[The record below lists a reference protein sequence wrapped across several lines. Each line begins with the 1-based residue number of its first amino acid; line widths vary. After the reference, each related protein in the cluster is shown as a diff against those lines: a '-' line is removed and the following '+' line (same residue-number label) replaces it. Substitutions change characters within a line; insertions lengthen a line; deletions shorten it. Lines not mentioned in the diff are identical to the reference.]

1 MRTVAA
7 AALIVFGVL
16 ALLDAGAAPASAR
29 TDPGDAAIGI
39 RLVDVPEATLDDPR
53 ARNYI
58 VDNVAPGSTIQRR
71 VEVTNEGG
79 TAQSVTMYAAS
90 AQIVDGVFTGDAE
103 GSANDLSSWTALS
116 SQTLELEG
124 GESSTVTATIAV
136 PADAPEGEQYAA
148 VWAQVTTPAPDGSML
163 ALASRAGVRLYVS
176 VGPGNGPPADFALGT
191 LTAERSA
198 EGMPRLTVVVTN
210 TGGRAVDV
218 SGTLTL
224 AGGPGS
230 MSAGPFSTANAVTIP
245 PGGTHEVVI
254 DLDPAIVAGP
264 WTASVALTSG
274 LLSRTATAEVTFP
287 AAGVT
292 AVETMDA
299 GLPPWGLAAG
309 GAAVLL
315 VVAAVVSLVVL
326 RRRARS

>member
-1 MRTVAA
+1 M
-7 AALIVFGVL
+7 LGVL
-16 ALLDAGAAPASAR
+16 ALIGGGAAPASAG
-29 TDPGDAAIGI
+29 TDPGEASIGI

-58 VDNVAPGSTIQRR
+58 VDNVVPGSTIQRR
-71 VEVTNEGG
+71 VEVSNEGG
-79 TAQSVTMYAAS
+79 TAQTVTMYATS
-90 AQIVDGVFTGDAE
+90 ARIVDGEFTGDAE
-103 GSANDLSSWTALS
+103 GSENELSSWTALS

-124 GESSTVTATIAV
+124 GESSNVTVTIAV
-136 PADAPEGEQYAA
+136 PADAAEGEQYAA
-148 VWAQVTTPAPDGSML
+148 VWAQVTKPAPDGSML

-176 VGPGNGPPADFALGT
+176 VGPGNGPPADFTLGT

-198 EGMPRLTVVVTN
+198 EGMPRLVAVVTN

-224 AGGPGS
+224 TEGPGS

-245 PGGTHEVVI
+245 PGGTHEVSI

-264 WTASVALTSG
+264 WTANLALTSG

-287 AAGVT
+287 AEGVI
-292 AVETMDA
+292 AVETVDA
-299 GLPPWGLAAG
+299 GLPPWVLVAG
-309 GAAVLL
+309 GAAAFS
-315 VVAAVVSLVVL
+315 VVAAVVILLVV
-326 RRRARS
+326 RRRSRS